1 MVMGQPGIF
10 EEESDKMHL
19 VMIGGSDAGISAALR
34 ARELDRTA
42 EITLVVGDAFPN
54 FSICGLPFYL
64 SGEISDW
71 RTLAHRT
78 HEEIESH
85 GIRVLLNTWAES
97 IDPGAHRMTVRA
109 PDGRHQEIAYDRL
122 VVATGAV
129 PVRPSLPGLDD
140 PRVFLLHSMEDSF
153 RLHAFLEKS
162 TPQSAVIVGAGYIGL
177 EMADALTHRGIR
189 VTLIEQADH
198 VLPTVDPDFGAQ
210 LDEYLQ
216 SHGVTVMTGSRVRGL
231 ERTVQGVHVVGEPD
245 WQITAD
251 LVLVVVGVA
260 PDTDLAARAGIFTGI
275 RGAIRVDRQMRTN
288 LPDIWAAGD
297 CVETYHRLLD
307 TNTYLPLGT
316 TAHKQGRVAGENMI
330 GGNRVYEGSLG
341 TQVVKVFDWAI
352 GRTGL
357 KASEARAAGYSPRTT
372 RLTTWDHKVYYPGAT
387 PLTVSITGDAETG
400 RLLGGQLLGH
410 WQGQVAKRLDI
421 LAAAL
426 YHQMTVDGLNDL
438 DLSYTPPLS
447 SPWDPVQMAAQQ
459 WITSLGDQCS

>member
-1 MVMGQPGIF
+1 V
-10 EEESDKMHL
+10 HL
-19 VMIGGSDAGISAALR
+19 VIIGGSDAGISAALR
-34 ARELDRTA
+34 ARELDRMA
-42 EITLVVGDAFPN
+42 EITLVVGDAYPN

-64 SGEISDW
+64 SGEIADW

-78 HEEIESH
+78 QEEIEAH
-85 GIRVLLNTWAES
+85 DIRVLLNTWAEA
-97 IDPGAHRMTVRA
+97 IDPPAHRVTVRT
-109 PDGRHQEIAYDRL
+109 PDGHRHELAYDRL

-129 PVRPSLPGLDD
+129 PIRPSLPGLDD
-140 PRVFLLHSMEDSF
+140 PRVFLLHSMDDSF
-153 RLHAFLEKS
+153 RLHAFLTEKV
-162 TPQSAVIVGAGYIGL
+162 PQSAVIVGAGYIGL
-177 EMADALTHRGIR
+177 EMADALTHRGIQ
-189 VTLIEQADH
+189 VTLIEQAEH

-216 SHGVTVMTGSRVRGL
+216 SHGVTVMTGSRVRAL
-231 ERTVQGVHVVGEPD
+231 EKADQGVQVVGEPD

-260 PDTDLAARAGIFTGI
+260 PNTDLAVRAGIVTGV

-316 TAHKQGRVAGENMI
+316 TAHKQGRVAGENML
-330 GGNRVYEGSLG
+330 GGDRVYEGSLG
-341 TQVVKVFDWAI
+341 TQVVKVFDWAV

-357 KASEARAAGYSPRTT
+357 KASEARSAGFLPRTA
-372 RLTTWDHKVYYPGAT
+372 RLTTWDHKVYYRGAT
-387 PLTVSITGDAETG
+387 PLTVSITGDENTG
-400 RLLGGQLLGH
+400 RLLGGQILGH

-421 LAAAL
+421 LATAL
-426 YHQMTVDGLNDL
+426 YHGMTVDGLNDL

-459 WITSLGDQCS
+459 WMISSHGGNT